1 MDASV
6 REDRKVA
13 QREIEGSRGG
23 SDPRHRCEVALAAPQ
38 RCQDRDVRVPE
49 PGVRAE
55 IAGVVV
61 AGARH
66 DPVLKL
72 GDAHLED
79 GVPIGHLHPV
89 ILSEVDAT
97 TGEIVTR

>member
-1 MDASV
+1 M
-6 REDRKVA
+6 
-13 QREIEGSRGG
+13 
-23 SDPRHRCEVALAAPQ
+23 
-38 RCQDRDVRVPE
+38 RVPE